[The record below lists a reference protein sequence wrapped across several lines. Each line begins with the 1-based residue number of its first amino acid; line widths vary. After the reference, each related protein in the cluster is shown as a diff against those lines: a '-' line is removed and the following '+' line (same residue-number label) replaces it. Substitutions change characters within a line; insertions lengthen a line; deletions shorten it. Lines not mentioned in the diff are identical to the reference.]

1 MVDEPQLWLVVL
13 TTRDHAGDTAAIAS
27 VFSGRGI
34 QIDSFLGFGSNPGV
48 DGGSQG
54 RIVITFRAFAERFG
68 ALCRVLASLEAVA
81 AVRGFAQADIPP
93 ELGAQTSAM
102 KQLLATMTGGKET
115 LQA

>member
-34 QIDSFLGFGSNPGV
+34 QIDSFIGFGGNLQASGET
-48 DGGSQG
+48 QG
-54 RIVITFRAFAERFG
+54 RIMLTFQAFEARCR

-81 AVRGFAQADIPP
+81 AVQCFAEAEIPS
-93 ELGAQTSAM
+93 ELEAKALEV
-102 KQLLATMTGGKET
+102 KQLLAAMAGSKAA
-115 LQA
+115 LQT